1 MYEYLT
7 HLISFSN
14 LSGVAKDQKPKQNC
28 MKWFVKKRKVCDEYP
43 RKKTCTFDD
52 IKSFK
57 GEKSRGKKSLRYNPF
72 TVYFVVCVTEQ
83 HYVSTFFTCLWF
95 IRKAI
100 LFRYE

>member
-57 GEKSRGKKSLRYNPF
+57 GEKNREKKSLRYNPF
-72 TVYFVVCVTEQ
+72 TVYFVVCVT
-83 HYVSTFFTCLWF
+83 
-95 IRKAI
+95 
-100 LFRYE
+100 